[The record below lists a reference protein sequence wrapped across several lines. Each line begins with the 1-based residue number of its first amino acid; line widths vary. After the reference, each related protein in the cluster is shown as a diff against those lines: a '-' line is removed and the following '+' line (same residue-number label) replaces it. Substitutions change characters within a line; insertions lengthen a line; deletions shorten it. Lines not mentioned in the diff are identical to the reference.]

1 MKSFWDL
8 HLVSFVITVHV
19 SLQGAKT
26 FCWFQAN
33 FTLKN
38 FASIFMNVSDM
49 SHESI
54 FS

>member
-1 MKSFWDL
+1 MKSLWQL

-19 SLQGAKT
+19 SLQGTKT
-26 FCWFQAN
+26 FCWFQTN

-38 FASIFMNVSDM
+38 FASVLMNVSDM